1 MKQPIRLSS
10 YKLQKIAVMVCRN
23 KYIDERFHQS
33 GRSNDISQVDR
44 VALLLFGVGSV
55 GDEPTR
61 NDKAH
66 LFGQTHLAF
75 TSIKSKKSVNVDTFK
90 LGKELLVRRPTKDG

>member
-1 MKQPIRLSS
+1 
-10 YKLQKIAVMVCRN
+10 MVCRN

-75 TSIKSKKSVNVDTFK
+75 LVTEDQCQVEEEGESRD
-90 LGKELLVRRPTKDG
+90 LQAGKGASGANTDEGRMTR